1 MRPHNLRAAA
11 GNSGGI
17 VTTNMRYYD
26 WGDSNSWD
34 PNHST
39 QPNYMW
45 ALNPDGSIKDGYQNT
60 NGSWWMN
67 MSPNYTYSSS
77 YGGHLQFRQYPI
89 AGNMYNPNMGRPSRD
104 DYEAQNF
111 GTDPFALEFIHSVY
125 LPPSSVST
133 AAQDLWQEQSSFYTF
148 SPTFVWHNY
157 YVSLGYFKTTI
168 NGFSQWVLGEYGL
181 SGSGNVTSGNLS
193 NYNYLAV
200 ESSPQAFY
208 SNYFNVWE
216 HIVVTRENTGT
227 NGMKFYRNGSLLG
240 QKTNSIDYSFN
251 PTGLGLSGGWS
262 RQMYKMVADIG
273 LHRIY
278 NGTALTASDVA
289 THYAIAKTRFTNL
302 P

>member
-17 VTTNMRYYD
+17 VKTNMRYYD
-26 WGDSNSWD
+26 WGDSNSW
-34 PNHST
+34 NSSGTH
-39 QPNYMW
+39 PNYMW
-45 ALNPDGSIKDGYQNT
+45 ALNPDGSIKDGTQNV
-60 NGSWWMN
+60 NGQWWMN
-67 MSPNYTYSSS
+67 MSQTYTYSSS
-77 YGGHLQFRQYPI
+77 YGGYLELRQYPI
-89 AGNMYNPNMGRPSRD
+89 GGTMYNPNMGRRSRL
-104 DYEAQNF
+104 DYEMQNI

-133 AAQDLWQEQSSFYTF
+133 APLDLWQEQSSFYTF
-148 SPTFVWHNY
+148 TPSFVWHNY
-157 YVSLGYFKTTI
+157 YVSLGYFKTNI
-168 NGFSQWVLGEYGL
+168 GGIDRWVLGEYGL
-181 SGSGNVTSGNLS
+181 SGSGNATSGNLA
-193 NYNYLAV
+193 NYNYLAL
-200 ESSPQAFY
+200 ESTPQEFY
-208 SNYFNVWE
+208 QTYWNVWE

-251 PTGLGLSGGWS
+251 PSGLSGGWS
-262 RQMYKMVADIG
+262 RQMYKLQADIG
-273 LHRIY
+273 LHRVY